1 MNVTKV
7 LLIALIASLSALL
20 TLWVAGGLTMSGWY
34 IPIVFLV
41 IASVISDRAGLG
53 SISEF
58 LQSK

>member
-7 LLIALIASLSALL
+7 LLIALIASVSALL

-34 IPIVFLV
+34 IPIVVLV